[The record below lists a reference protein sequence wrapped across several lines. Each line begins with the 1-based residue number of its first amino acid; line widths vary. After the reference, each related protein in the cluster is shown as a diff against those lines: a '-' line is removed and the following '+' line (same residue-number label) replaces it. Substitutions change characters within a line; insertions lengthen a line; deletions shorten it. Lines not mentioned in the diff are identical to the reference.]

1 MKKVFLCILDGYS
14 IANPDYQ
21 FNAIFKAKT
30 PNIKRII
37 SQYPM
42 SMLKTSGLSVGLPE
56 GQMGNSEVGHMTIGS
71 GRVIYQDLPKI
82 DKAIVDGSI
91 FTKSEII
98 DTLHSLKLS
107 GKSLHLIGLCSD
119 GGVHSH
125 SSHIVAIANFFTNNG
140 IKVHLHL
147 ITDGRDVA
155 PQSFDRHFNS
165 YLLPKLHHYN
175 SLCFVS
181 TACGR
186 YYAMDRDKKMD
197 RTKSYYNLIN
207 SGDANELRFTNLS
220 DAIQQ
225 SYSNGV
231 SDEFINPLASVH
243 YKGVEDGDSVLMA
256 NFRSDRARQI
266 FELIC
271 DNQFFAH
278 KISMTHYS
286 DFISQGCKVLFT
298 KDNVKNT
305 LGEVLSQKGL
315 RQLHIAETEKY
326 AHVTFFFNGG
336 REEPFEGEDRILI
349 NSPSVAT
356 YDIKPEMSLPELQ
369 AKLIEAISSLK
380 YDFIVCNIANGDMV
394 GHSGNF
400 EAAKKAAEHI
410 DSFLAS
416 IEQEVLKN
424 DYTMLITAD
433 HGNLEEMV
441 DSQSGEIHTQH
452 TTNDVQFIYVA
463 NDYKGVDLKHGG
475 LNDIAPSILSLLNIA
490 APDGMDGVNL
500 VSIKKN

>member
-1 MKKVFLCILDGYS
+1 
-14 IANPDYQ
+14 
-21 FNAIFKAKT
+21 
-30 PNIKRII
+30 
-37 SQYPM
+37 
-42 SMLKTSGLSVGLPE
+42 
-56 GQMGNSEVGHMTIGS
+56 
-71 GRVIYQDLPKI
+71 
-82 DKAIVDGSI
+82 
-91 FTKSEII
+91 
-98 DTLHSLKLS
+98 
-107 GKSLHLIGLCSD
+107 
-119 GGVHSH
+119 
-125 SSHIVAIANFFTNNG
+125 
-140 IKVHLHL
+140 
-147 ITDGRDVA
+147 
-155 PQSFDRHFNS
+155 
-165 YLLPKLHHYN
+165 
-175 SLCFVS
+175 
-181 TACGR
+181 
-186 YYAMDRDKKMD
+186 
-197 RTKSYYNLIN
+197 
-207 SGDANELRFTNLS
+207 
-220 DAIQQ
+220 
-225 SYSNGV
+225 
-231 SDEFINPLASVH
+231 
-243 YKGVEDGDSVLMA
+243 MA

-271 DNQFFAH
+271 DNQSFTN

-286 DFISQGCKVLFT
+286 DFISQRCKVLFT

-369 AKLIEAISSLK
+369 TKLIEAISSLK

-400 EAAKKAAEHI
+400 VAAKKAAEHI

-475 LNDIAPSILSLLNIA
+475 LNDIAPSILSLLNIS

-500 VSIKKN
+500 ASFKNN